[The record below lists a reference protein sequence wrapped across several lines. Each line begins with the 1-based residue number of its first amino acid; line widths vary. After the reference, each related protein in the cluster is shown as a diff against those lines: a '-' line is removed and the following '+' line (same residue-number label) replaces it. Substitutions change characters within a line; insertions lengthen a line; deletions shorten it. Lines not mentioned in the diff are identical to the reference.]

1 MEVNKKNKRGSKA
14 FTLIE
19 LLLVISVIALIAAI
33 VFNSLRGAREGARIS
48 NALSF
53 ERSMHSLLGPDLV
66 GQWNFDNEPVT
77 NQFRDLSGG
86 GNTGTC
92 TAPGCPV
99 PVDGVPGT
107 RGTALSF
114 DGVNDLVSIPHSEP
128 LNSQVFGTS
137 DRFTIS
143 AWAHPI
149 SWVNHA
155 TIINKANEGWW
166 SNTTNGLWASNQ
178 AGFSCAMG
186 ANVVDNPA
194 GSFIR
199 VDFRPSL
206 NNWHQIVCSA
216 DGVTL
221 RMFVNGRLVGSVG
234 IAGLTHTRTSN
245 NASIAIGR
253 TCVGCGPIF
262 NGLIDDVR
270 LYSRA
275 LTASEIQTLYA
286 QTKDKYL
293 VEEK

>member
-1 MEVNKKNKRGSKA
+1 
-14 FTLIE
+14 
-19 LLLVISVIALIAAI
+19 
-33 VFNSLRGAREGARIS
+33 
-48 NALSF
+48 
-53 ERSMHSLLGPDLV
+53 MHSLLGADLV

-107 RGTALSF
+107 RGTALRF
-114 DGVNDLVSIPHSEP
+114 DGVDDTVSIPHSEP

-149 SWVNHA
+149 SWVSYGI
-155 TIINKANEGWW
+155 IINKAIGTW
-166 SNTTNGLWASNQ
+166 SSNVTNGLWANTS
-178 AGFSCAMG
+178 GFQCIMG
-186 ANVVDNPA
+186 ANVSGNPS

-199 VDFRPSL
+199 IIFMPPL

-221 RMFVNGRLVGSVG
+221 RMFVNGRLVGSVS
-234 IAGLTHTRTSN
+234 IVDNLTHPRTSN
-245 NASIAIGR
+245 NAPVTIGR
-253 TCVGCGPIF
+253 VCVGCAPSF
-262 NGLIDDVR
+262 NGFIDDVR

-293 VEEK
+293 VEE

>member
-1 MEVNKKNKRGSKA
+1 MEVNKKNKRSSKA

-19 LLLVISVIALIAAI
+19 LLLVISVMALLAAI

-53 ERSMHSLLGPDLV
+53 ERSMHSLLGADLV

-107 RGTALSF
+107 RGTALRF
-114 DGVNDLVSIPHSEP
+114 DGVDDTVSIPHSEP

-149 SWVNHA
+149 SWANWA
-155 TIINKANEGWW
+155 AIINKATAGAW
-166 SNTTNGLWASNQ
+166 SNTTNGLWADTS
-178 AGFSCAMG
+178 GFWCIMG
-186 ANVVDNPA
+186 ANVDGNPP
-194 GSFIR
+194 GSVIT
-199 VDFRPSL
+199 VNFRPPL

-221 RMFVNGRLVGSVG
+221 RMFVNGRQVGSIS
-234 IAGLTHTRTSN
+234 IAGLTHPRTSN
-245 NASIAIGR
+245 TASVTIGR
-253 TCVGCGPIF
+253 RCVGCGTIF
-262 NGLIDDVR
+262 NGFIDDVR

-286 QTKDKYL
+286 QTRDKYL
-293 VEEK
+293 TEEK